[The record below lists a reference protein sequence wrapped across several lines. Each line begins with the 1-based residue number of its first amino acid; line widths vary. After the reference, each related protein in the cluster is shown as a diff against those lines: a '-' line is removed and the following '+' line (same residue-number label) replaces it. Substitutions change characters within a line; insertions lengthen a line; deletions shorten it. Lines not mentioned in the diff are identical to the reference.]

1 MPNASKQSGEKATV
15 SFEERLGATRF
26 WLTILYIVVLAAIL
40 IISSAVTRTIFS
52 ERLQNRFHGLRFD
65 LERSELVPVP
75 TAEDV
80 RSDLIQTLV
89 VVNGI
94 LLIIAGLVSYLVA
107 GSTIKPIRA
116 AYSAQK
122 KFLSDAS
129 HELRTPLAIL
139 KTDFENERLVATD
152 PVVTA
157 RIDSHLEEIERM
169 RRLVADLLLLS
180 KLDEHNSPPRPASL
194 INLVDLVT
202 AAVDRLKSLAE
213 AHHITLHL
221 APTPHLIE
229 ISANRD
235 LLDVALSNIISN
247 AIIYN
252 KENGSV
258 DVTIGTEQPSPSHG
272 GVGGGFIT
280 VTDTGIG
287 IAPPD
292 LEHIFDRFWRV
303 EQSRSRATGG
313 SGLGLAI
320 VQSIM
325 ADIGGDVTMLS
336 TPGHGTTVTL
346 KLPLKV

>member
-26 WLTILYIVVLAAIL
+26 WLTILYIVVLAAML
-40 IISSAVTRTIFS
+40 IISSAVTRTIFN
-52 ERLQNRFHGLRFD
+52 EQLQNRFHGLRFD
-65 LERSELVPVP
+65 LARSELVPVP
-75 TAEDV
+75 TAADV

-89 VVNGI
+89 IVNGI
-94 LLIIAGLVSYLVA
+94 LLIIAGIASYLVA
-107 GSTIKPIRA
+107 GSTIRPIRA

-139 KTDFENERLVATD
+139 KTDLENERLVATQ
-152 PVVTA
+152 PA
-157 RIDSHLEEIERM
+157 ELSRIDSQLEEIERM

-180 KLDEHNSPPRPASL
+180 KLDEHNSPPRPASS
-194 INLVDLVT
+194 INLIELVT

-213 AHHITLHL
+213 SHHITLHL
-221 APTPHLIE
+221 SPSPHLIE
-229 ISANRD
+229 ITANRD

-247 AIIYN
+247 SIIYN
-252 KENGSV
+252 KEGGSV
-258 DVTIGTEQPSPSHG
+258 DVAIGVDNNAAIITI
-272 GVGGGFIT
+272 I
-280 VTDTGIG
+280 DTGIG
-287 IAPPD
+287 IAPTD

-320 VQSIM
+320 VQSVM
-325 ADIGGDVTMLS
+325 QDLGGSVSMVS
-336 TPGHGTTVTL
+336 TPGQGTTVTL
-346 KLPLKV
+346 KLPLSTKT